1 MSVSASEPGGGRLAR
16 SPVPLFAWLLG
27 CVVLLLAAVLLS
39 LMVGSAAISPRT
51 VLAALLGEAQS
62 VEARTVIELRVPRT
76 VLAVVAGGA
85 LAVAGALI
93 QALTRNPLADPG
105 ILGVNAGAG
114 FAVVIAVAFFG
125 VSGVPGRIG
134 AALTGAAVAAA
145 VVYLIGS
152 MNRART
158 AGPVT
163 LVLIGLA
170 FGAVLQG
177 LAGAIT
183 LVRPKAFT
191 LMRHW
196 DTGALNDRT
205 LAMVAQ
211 VLPLILLGLAIAF
224 VVAPSLN
231 AVALGD
237 GPAKALGVRL
247 GPVRTGVVAA
257 VSLLCGAT
265 TALAGPIGFA
275 GLMIPHVVRWLFGV
289 DQRWIAAYSAVLGAV
304 LLLVADVAG
313 RLVLWPG
320 ELPAGI
326 VTAFVGAPFL
336 IVLARRKEASGL

>member
-1 MSVSASEPGGGRLAR
+1 
-16 SPVPLFAWLLG
+16 
-27 CVVLLLAAVLLS
+27 
-39 LMVGSAAISPRT
+39 
-51 VLAALLGEAQS
+51 
-62 VEARTVIELRVPRT
+62 
-76 VLAVVAGGA
+76 
-85 LAVAGALI
+85 
-93 QALTRNPLADPG
+93 
-105 ILGVNAGAG
+105 
-114 FAVVIAVAFFG
+114 
-125 VSGVPGRIG
+125 
-134 AALTGAAVAAA
+134 
-145 VVYLIGS
+145 
-152 MNRART
+152 
-158 AGPVT
+158 
-163 LVLIGLA
+163 
-170 FGAVLQG
+170 
-177 LAGAIT
+177 
-183 LVRPKAFT
+183 
-191 LMRHW
+191 MRHW

-313 RLVLWPG
+313 RLLLWPG